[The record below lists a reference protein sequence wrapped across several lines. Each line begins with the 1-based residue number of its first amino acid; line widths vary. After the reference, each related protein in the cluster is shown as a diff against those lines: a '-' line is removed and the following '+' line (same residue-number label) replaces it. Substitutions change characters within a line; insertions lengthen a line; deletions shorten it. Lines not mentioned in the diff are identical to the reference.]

1 MDIIKIGTR
10 KSLLAL
16 KQAELVKNALEN
28 IGVFSK
34 IVKIE
39 SSGDKIQ
46 NKPLWEI
53 GGKGLFCKELDTAL
67 LNKECDI
74 AVHSAKDIET
84 KLVDGTEIFATLP
97 RQDVCDVFISN
108 YTIKNIP
115 SGSVIGTCSL
125 RRKSQ
130 ILNIRDDLV
139 IKPIRGNIETR
150 LKKIEQAEFDAT
162 FLAMAGLNRLGISP
176 DKWQKLSEFDFIPSS
191 GQGTVA
197 IQGLK
202 KNIKIKQL
210 LQKIN
215 DKNSFLQLS
224 YERAF
229 LSGINGD
236 CKTPVGA
243 YAHIKTDNT
252 ILLYTF
258 YGDECGKNIT
268 KQIKIVKSLK
278 DCYKLGRQIKLK
290 P

>member
-1 MDIIKIGTR
+1 MNNIKIGTR

-16 KQAELVKNALEN
+16 KQAELVKNALAN
-28 IGVFSK
+28 IGIFSD

-67 LNKECDI
+67 LNGECDI
-74 AVHSAKDIET
+74 AVHSAKDMET
-84 KLVDGTEIFATLP
+84 DLAVGTEIFATLP
-97 RQDVCDVFISN
+97 RQDVRDVFVSN
-108 YTIKNIP
+108 YTIENIP
-115 SGSVIGTCSL
+115 SGAVVGTCSL

-130 ILNIRDDLV
+130 ILNIRDDLI
-139 IKPIRGNIETR
+139 IKPIRGNVETR
-150 LKKIEQAEFDAT
+150 LKKIEQGQFDAT
-162 FLAMAGLNRLGISP
+162 FLAMAGLNRLGINT

-191 GQGTVA
+191 GQGTIV
-197 IQGLK
+197 IHGLK
-202 KNIKIKQL
+202 KHIKIKQL

-215 DKNSFLQLS
+215 DIDSFLQLS

-243 YAHIKTDNT
+243 YAHIKTDDT
-252 ILLYTF
+252 VSLYTF
-258 YGDECGKNIT
+258 YGDEYGKNIT
-268 KQIKIVKSLK
+268 KQIKIVKSTK
-278 DCYKLGRQIKLK
+278 DCYKLGTEIKLK
-290 P
+290 Y

>member
-1 MDIIKIGTR
+1 MNIIKIGTR

-16 KQAELVKNALEN
+16 KQAELVKNALEK
-28 IGVFSK
+28 IGVFSE
-34 IVKIE
+34 IIKIE

-53 GGKGLFCKELDTAL
+53 GGKGLFCKELDKAL
-67 LNKECDI
+67 INKECDI
-74 AVHSAKDIET
+74 AVHSAKDMET
-84 KLVDGTEIFATLP
+84 ELAVGTEIFATLP
-97 RQDVCDVFISN
+97 RQDVSDVFISK
-108 YTIKNIP
+108 YTIENIP

-139 IKPIRGNIETR
+139 IKSIRGNVETR
-150 LKKIEQAEFDAT
+150 LKKIEQGEFDAT
-162 FLAMAGLNRLGISP
+162 FLAMAGLNRLGINA

-191 GQGTVA
+191 GQGTIA

-202 KNIKIKQL
+202 TNIKIKQL

-224 YERAF
+224 YERSF
-229 LSGINGD
+229 LSGVNGD

-243 YAHIKTDNT
+243 YAYIKTDGT
-252 ILLYTF
+252 VLLHTF
-258 YGDECGKNIT
+258 YGDEFGKSVD
-268 KQIKIVKSLK
+268 KQIKIVKSSK
-278 DCYKLGRQIKLK
+278 DCYKLGEQIKLK
-290 P
+290 S

>member
-1 MDIIKIGTR
+1 MNNIKIGTR

-16 KQAELVKNALEN
+16 KQAELVKNALAN
-28 IGVFSK
+28 IGIFSD

-67 LNKECDI
+67 LNGECDI
-74 AVHSAKDIET
+74 AVHSAKDMET
-84 KLVDGTEIFATLP
+84 DLAVGTEIFATLP
-97 RQDVCDVFISN
+97 RQDVRDVFVSN
-108 YTIKNIP
+108 YTIENIP
-115 SGSVIGTCSL
+115 SGAVVGTCSL

-130 ILNIRDDLV
+130 ILNIRDDLI
-139 IKPIRGNIETR
+139 IKPIRGNVETR
-150 LKKIEQAEFDAT
+150 LKKIEQGQFDAT
-162 FLAMAGLNRLGISP
+162 FLAMAGLNRLGINT

-191 GQGTVA
+191 GQGTIV
-197 IQGLK
+197 IHGLK
-202 KNIKIKQL
+202 KHIKIKQL

-215 DKNSFLQLS
+215 DIDSFLQLS

-243 YAHIKTDNT
+243 YAHIKTDDT
-252 ILLYTF
+252 VLLHTF
-258 YGDECGKNIT
+258 YGDEYGKNIT
-268 KQIKIVKSLK
+268 KQIKIVKSTK
-278 DCYKLGRQIKLK
+278 DCYKLGTEIKLK
-290 P
+290 Y